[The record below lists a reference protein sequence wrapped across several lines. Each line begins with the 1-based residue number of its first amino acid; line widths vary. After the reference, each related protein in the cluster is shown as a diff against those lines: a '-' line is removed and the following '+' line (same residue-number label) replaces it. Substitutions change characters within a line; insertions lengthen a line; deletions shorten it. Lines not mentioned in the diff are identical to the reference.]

1 MATSVQPRVFLA
13 GRIALETNGVV
24 IGEAR
29 FPGRQGRLVFA
40 YLVAERGRAVPR
52 DELAEALWAE
62 TPPATWDKALTGII
76 SKLRGVLA
84 DGGLDGA
91 NVLTGAFG
99 CYRLELPAGAWI
111 DVVVAADAVKDA
123 EDAIAAGDLDRTTAA
138 AALAESLLRQPFLP
152 GEDGAWV
159 EGKRR
164 EFADLRGRAL
174 DALTDAALR
183 RGDGHE
189 GAMWAEQAIALEP
202 FRETGYRRL
211 MEAHVASG
219 NRAEAL
225 RVYERCRRL
234 LAEELGAYP
243 SPETESLYR
252 ELLEGSSGRVEAATM
267 HKTQTAETSAPVGLE
282 KQPEVAQ
289 RVPRRRRRRTRAALA
304 GAALLVGGV
313 VAAALAL
320 ESGAGSSPKVLPNS
334 VVRID
339 ADTLK
344 VEQVVSVGDSPDLV
358 VAAGGFVWVEH
369 HVLREVSSYSLRNA
383 GDRTLT
389 RVDPATGS
397 AVVVGG
403 GLAPCGLTADPSG
416 DVWVA
421 DCYPADTGRSD
432 NVVRVD
438 ARTLNFER
446 TLQVT
451 GGDGFYRGLA
461 YGGGS
466 LWVGPIFG
474 GVPYESFLT
483 RVDPRTGARRTM
495 LLTHGPPAGL
505 QWSEGYGD
513 LWMENFRDGS
523 LTRLHA
529 ATGARKTVLDA
540 AFNPA
545 FGVVDGDVVWV
556 ADWSAPQV
564 TRLHAV
570 GRARPHRISLPT
582 GNPLVGVE
590 SIARGAGA
598 IWATMPGAGELWRID
613 PKTSTV
619 TRVGLPYLPTGV
631 TTDANDVWVTV
642 RRR

>member
-1 MATSVQPRVFLA
+1 
-13 GRIALETNGVV
+13 
-24 IGEAR
+24 
-29 FPGRQGRLVFA
+29 
-40 YLVAERGRAVPR
+40 
-52 DELAEALWAE
+52 
-62 TPPATWDKALTGII
+62 
-76 SKLRGVLA
+76 
-84 DGGLDGA
+84 
-91 NVLTGAFG
+91 
-99 CYRLELPAGAWI
+99 
-111 DVVVAADAVKDA
+111 
-123 EDAIAAGDLDRTTAA
+123 
-138 AALAESLLRQPFLP
+138 
-152 GEDGAWV
+152 
-159 EGKRR
+159 
-164 EFADLRGRAL
+164 
-174 DALTDAALR
+174 
-183 RGDGHE
+183 
-189 GAMWAEQAIALEP
+189 
-202 FRETGYRRL
+202 

-234 LAEELGAYP
+234 LADELGTYP

-252 ELLEGSSGRVEAATM
+252 GLLEGSSGRVEAATM
-267 HKTQTAETSAPVGLE
+267 YKTQVAETSALAGLE
-282 KQPEVAQ
+282 SAEPPGVAQ
-289 RVPRRRRRRTRAALA
+289 GAPRRRRRRTRAALA

-320 ESGAGSSPKVLPNS
+320 VSGAGSSPKVLPNS

-344 VEQVVSVGDSPDLV
+344 VEQVVPVGDSPDLV

-369 HVLREVSSYSLRNA
+369 HVLREANSYSLRNA

-389 RVDPATGS
+389 RVDPATGGS
-397 AVVVGG
+397 VVVGG

-421 DCYPADTGRSD
+421 DCYPADTGRRD

-446 TLQVT
+446 TWQVT

-474 GVPYESFLT
+474 GITYESFLT
-483 RVDPRTGARRTM
+483 RVDPQTGARRTM

-529 ATGARKTVLDA
+529 ATGARNTVLDA

-545 FGVVDGDVVWV
+545 YGVVDGDAVWV

-564 TRLHAV
+564 TRLSAI
-570 GRARPHRISLPT
+570 GRARPRRISLPT

-590 SIARGAGA
+590 NIAGGAGA

-642 RRR
+642 RKR

>member
-13 GRIALETNGVV
+13 GRIALETNGSV
-24 IGEAR
+24 IDEAR
-29 FPGRQGRLVFA
+29 FPGRQGRLLFA
-40 YLVAERGRAVPR
+40 YLVAEQGRAVPR
-52 DELAEALWAE
+52 DELAEELWAE
-62 TPPATWDKALTGII
+62 TPPATWDKALTGIV
-76 SKLRGVLA
+76 SRLRAVLA
-84 DGGLDGA
+84 AGGLDGA

-99 CYRLELPAGAWI
+99 CYRLELPAGTWV
-111 DVVVAADAVKDA
+111 DVVVAAEAVKDA
-123 EDAIAAGDLDRTTAA
+123 EDAFAAGDLNTAKAA
-138 AALAESLLRQPFLP
+138 AALADSLLRQPFLP

-159 EGKRR
+159 EQKRR

-174 DALTDAALR
+174 AVLSDAALR

-243 SPETESLYR
+243 SPETESIYR
-252 ELLEGSSGRVEAATM
+252 GLLDGSPGRVEAATM
-267 HKTQTAETSAPVGLE
+267 RKTQIAATSRLASLE
-282 KQPEVAQ
+282 RPEH
-289 RVPRRRRRRTRAALA
+289 PRRRRRRTRAGLA
-304 GAALLVGGV
+304 GAAVLVGGV
-313 VAAALAL
+313 VATALAL
-320 ESGAGSSPKVLPNS
+320 VSGAGSSPKVLPNS

-339 ADTLK
+339 AHTMK
-344 VEQVVSVGDSPDLV
+344 VKQVVSVGDSPDLV

-369 HVLREVSSYSLRNA
+369 HVLRETNSYALRNA

-389 RVDPATGS
+389 RVDPATGA

-421 DCYPADTGRSD
+421 DCYPADTGRRD
-432 NVVRVD
+432 NVVRID

-446 TLQVT
+446 TWQVT

-474 GVPYESFLT
+474 GVTYESFLT

-495 LLTHGPPAGL
+495 LLTHGAPAGL

-513 LWMENFRDGS
+513 LWMENFSDGS
-523 LTRLHA
+523 LTRLHT
-529 ATGARKTVLDA
+529 ATGARRTVLDA
-540 AFNPA
+540 AFNPD
-545 FGVVDGDVVWV
+545 FGVVDGEVVWV

-570 GRARPHRISLPT
+570 GRARPRRILLPT
-582 GNPLVGVE
+582 ANPLVGVE
-590 SIARGAGA
+590 NIAGGAGA
-598 IWATMPGAGELWRID
+598 IWATMPQAGELWRID
-613 PKTSTV
+613 PRTNTA
-619 TRVGLPYLPTGV
+619 TRVRLPYLPTGV
-631 TTDANDVWVTV
+631 TTEANDVWVTV
-642 RRR
+642 RKR